1 MSTVKKVT
9 KKEVLEAVVKLLR
22 TENGNANVGDTSISV
37 DEAVEV
43 VEGMILQLDR
53 KAEQARERAAKKKA
67 EGDELRD
74 IAEGV
79 FISSRSVAGSM
90 RKLVNDGYVDKLSGE
105 PAIYSLTNKGKEVK
119 LDI

>member
-1 MSTVKKVT
+1 MNAKEKFIILFENLLTLHPEPTTIDNEALVFFENFKNEKPQKKNEFT
-9 KKEVLEAVVKLLR
+9 DNGKL
-22 TENGNANVGDTSISV
+22 IIQY
-37 DEAVEV
+37 
-43 VEGMILQLDR
+43 MIDNEESFTNMF
-53 KAEQARERAAKKKA
+53 KAK
-67 EGDELRD
+67 D